1 MGRVGTR
8 SASKYQEHSGRE
20 LGPMAQLSMKTPFLP
35 SSRNKW
41 RELLSDLQERAGPVR
56 EIGLHNAGNCCGWS
70 VISVRL
76 KELVWWG

>member
-70 VISVRL
+70 VFSVRL